1 MLTSLIVQ
9 KAQDLQGETIQ
20 KRFEQFLTTF
30 KMNISREDYCIF
42 DDHDENRNGE
52 EVLLYIKIA
61 ENMKSR
67 DQCTMNVAIKHLN
80 EFDTSYELKEA
91 ILTDYYRFEPYL
103 NKALENVMKMKFN
116 EWAINKSF
124 NVAFY
129 DVDIIEKIRDLRTS
143 KIGKLI
149 SIQGTITRSSEVRPE
164 LILGSFRC
172 KVCNSIV
179 KHIEQQF
186 RYTEP
191 KLCINS
197 NCNNKTEWELSSE
210 DSTFSDWQKLRVQE
224 NPSDIP
230 AGSMPR
236 SLDVILRNEIVETCK
251 PGDKCVFTGTL
262 LVVPDIISLLKPGE
276 KIQHQLKR
284 DAVKKEEQKPM
295 DGVSGLKSL
304 GVRDLSYKLIF
315 VAQSIKLFDGKFNP
329 LSNSEE
335 QEVNKNFSHQQIDEI
350 LKMKQEQDI
359 YKKLSRCI
367 APSVYGHDEVKRGI
381 LLMLFGGMNKT
392 TPEGIKL
399 RGDINICLVGDPSTA
414 KSQFLKYVCSV
425 IPRAIYTSGKGSSAA
440 GLTASVQR
448 DTESGEFCIE
458 AGALML
464 ADNGICC
471 IDEFDKMD
479 SKDQVAIH
487 EAMEQ
492 QTISIAKAGIQATL
506 NSRTSILAAANPIF
520 GRYDKTKP
528 LKFNIDI
535 SAPIMSRFDL
545 FFVIIDECDEFV
557 DYSIA
562 EHILNLHKEYQP
574 GSNVIFSSS
583 SSPFTQ
589 EQFQNYLK
597 FAKKLKPKMTKEA
610 AQVLKEEYISL
621 RQSDISFQKTAYRI
635 TVRQLESL
643 VRLSEALARVHL
655 EEYILPSFV
664 KEASRLL
671 RKSIINVDMPNVELD
686 NFEDIVKE
694 ERKRYLRENE
704 NVEMEDTNENLPRRK
719 LNLSGKDYER
729 IKNSIAHFVKELEKQ
744 ELKVRQ
750 KDIVEFYIEQNFES
764 IEDEAQALEE
774 SNKVNAVIERLIDKE
789 NILIVTEDNRN
800 KEERILSLNVN
811 YDPTLS
817 I

>member
-1 MLTSLIVQ
+1 M
-9 KAQDLQGETIQ
+9 
-20 KRFEQFLTTF
+20 
-30 KMNISREDYCIF
+30 
-42 DDHDENRNGE
+42 
-52 EVLLYIKIA
+52 A
-61 ENMKSR
+61 EMMKSR
-67 DQCTMNVAIKHLN
+67 DNCTMFVDLKHLN
-80 EFDTSYELKEA
+80 EFDASYELKEA

-103 NKALENVMKMKFN
+103 NKALENIMKIKYN

-124 NVAFY
+124 SVAFFN
-129 DVDIIEKIRDLRTS
+129 VDMTEKIRDLRTS
-143 KIGKLI
+143 KIGRLI

-164 LILGSFRC
+164 LITGSFKC
-172 KVCNSIV
+172 KICSSIV
-179 KHIEQQF
+179 KNIEQQF

-191 KLCINS
+191 KICVNT
-197 NCNNKTEWELSSE
+197 NCNNKTEWELSTE

-236 SLDVILRNEIVETCK
+236 SLDVILRNEIVEHCK
-251 PGDKCVFTGTL
+251 PGDKCIFTGTL
-262 LVVPDIISLLKPGE
+262 LVVPDVISLLKPGE

-284 DAVKKEEQKPM
+284 DAIKKEEQKPM
-295 DGVSGLKSL
+295 DGVSGLKNL

-315 VAQSIKLFDGKFNP
+315 VAQSIKFFDLKFNP
-329 LSNSEE
+329 LNNLEE
-335 QEVNKNFSHQQIDEI
+335 EDINKNFSHQQIDEV

-359 YKKLSRCI
+359 YRKLSKCI
-367 APSVYGHDEVKRGI
+367 APSVFGHDEVKRGI
-381 LLMLFGGMNKT
+381 LLMLFGGLNKL

-448 DTESGEFCIE
+448 DSESGEFCIE

-479 SKDQVAIH
+479 TKDQVAIH

-506 NSRTSILAAANPIF
+506 NSRTSILAAANPVF

-528 LKFNIDI
+528 LKWNIDI

-545 FFVIIDECDEFV
+545 FFVIVDECDEFV

-574 GSNVIFSSS
+574 GVSNNTNTSNNQ
-583 SSPFTQ
+583 SPFTQ

-597 FAKKLKPKMTKEA
+597 LAKKLKPKMTKEA
-610 AQVLKEEYISL
+610 AQVLREEYISL

-655 EEYILPSFV
+655 EEYILPSYV

-671 RKSIINVDMPNVELD
+671 KKSIINVDMPSVELD
-686 NFEDIVKE
+686 TFE
-694 ERKRYLRENE
+694 ERVIEERQRLHKDNIEME
-704 NVEMEDTNENLPRRK
+704 ESNVERQKIR
-719 LNLSGKDYER
+719 LSGKEYEK
-729 IKNSIAHFVKELEKQ
+729 IKNVIIHFVKELEKQ
-744 ELKVRQ
+744 EIKVRQ
-750 KDIVEFYIEQNFES
+750 KDIVDFYIEKILDS
-764 IEDEAQALEE
+764 IENEEQAYEQ
-774 SNKVNAVIERLIDKE
+774 SRNIMAVIERLVNNE
-789 NILIVTEDNRN
+789 NILIVTEEHQDKAERN
-800 KEERILSLNVN
+800 LSLNVN
-811 YDPTLS
+811 YDPTISL
-817 I
+817 